1 MPDLARAL
9 VLFAVIQR
17 LRWEPVNAS
26 EWCCNKAVLEK
37 QDVISLMCSNLG
49 LVL

>member
-9 VLFAVIQR
+9 VPFAVI
-17 LRWEPVNAS
+17 LCLCWEPVNAS
-26 EWCCNKAVLEK
+26 EWYYNKAVLEK